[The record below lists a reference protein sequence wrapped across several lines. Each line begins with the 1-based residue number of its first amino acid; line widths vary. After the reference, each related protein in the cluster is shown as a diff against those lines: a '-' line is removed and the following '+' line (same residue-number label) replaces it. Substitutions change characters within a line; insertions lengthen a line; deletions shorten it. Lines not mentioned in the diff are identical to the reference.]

1 MERVPLLLP
10 LLLPLVACT
19 ANGDDSGE
27 AAACSGTDTTEVGV
41 LMHLEYAR
49 AVDGVSHGF
58 DLDGVDSTLGGS
70 SGCGIGDMV
79 DPDGNTG
86 IDNSFANLIPTL
98 ELTEAQA
105 VEGIIDSTIKS
116 GELLLMFQL
125 ADVDDVEDDSCVDF
139 TLLQGEGT
147 PLLGTDGELLADQTF
162 DPDPTAPSASVDG
175 LSMAG
180 GRVVAAPLDVVLPI
194 QVFDLSLEFTMTQGA
209 MRVDRNED
217 GTFSGVF
224 GGGVDPAYLLAIAA
238 TEDVDDALYGILE
251 GLLANAADLDFDGD
265 GECEALSMNFEF
277 QAVGAYF
284 YE

>member
-1 MERVPLLLP
+1 MRRLPLLP
-10 LLLPLVACT
+10 LALLGACT
-19 ANGDDSGE
+19 ASGGDSGP
-27 AAACSGTDTTEVGV
+27 AGACSGTDATEVGV
-41 LMHLEYAR
+41 LMHVEFAR
-49 AVDGVSHGF
+49 AVDGVSQGF

-79 DPDGNTG
+79 DPDGNPG

-105 VEGIIDSTIKS
+105 VEGIIDNTIKS

-125 ADVDDVEDDSCVDF
+125 ADVDDLQDDSCVDF
-139 TLLQGEGT
+139 TLLQGQGT

-162 DPDPTAPSASVDG
+162 DPDPAAPSTSVAG

-180 GRVVAAPLDVVLPI
+180 GRVVAAPLDVNLPI
-194 QVFDLSLEFTMTQGA
+194 QVFDLSLDFTLASGA

-224 GGGVDPAYLLAIAA
+224 GGGVDPAYLLAIAG

-265 GECEALSMNFEF
+265 GECEALSINFEF